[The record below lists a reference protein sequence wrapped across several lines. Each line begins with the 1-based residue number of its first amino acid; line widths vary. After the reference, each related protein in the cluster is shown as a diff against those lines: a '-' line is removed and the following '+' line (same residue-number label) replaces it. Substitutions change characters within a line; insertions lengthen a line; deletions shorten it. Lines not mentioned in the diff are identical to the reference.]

1 MIEQRIPPTLKNSAC
16 WEFESLHPCHI
27 QEASVERL
35 GLFYAC
41 YSGTLRYRTNGR
53 AADSTDYQKQ
63 RVLGVRIS
71 PPLPYTRS
79 LSRKTGAFLRLLFG
93 YIEVEPMVE

>member
-35 GLFYAC
+35 RLFYV
-41 YSGTLRYRTNGR
+41 RYLVWVCLALIG
-53 AADSTDYQKQ
+53 
-63 RVLGVRIS
+63 I
-71 PPLPYTRS
+71 
-79 LSRKTGAFLRLLFG
+79 TGLEL
-93 YIEVEPMVE
+93 VD